1 MIRLGYACVL
11 VAATSLTL
19 VGCARGSR
27 WPRMVEG
34 AQYEVSN
41 PTQCQA
47 QVFTA
52 TENNVTYRLI
62 GRVPS
67 GGRGVVTVPARSQG
81 TRVVAMA
88 LYQDGTDCDVEG
100 RIRVRRLGQ

>member
-1 MIRLGYACVL
+1 MVRLGRACVL
-11 VAATSLTL
+11 VAATSFT
-19 VGCARGSR
+19 VGCGRSSR

-41 PTQCQA
+41 PTQCPA
-47 QVFTA
+47 QVYTA
-52 TENNVTYRLI
+52 TERNVTRRLI

-67 GGRGVVTVPARSQG
+67 GGRAVVTIPPRSDG

-100 RIRVRRLGQ
+100 RIRVRRLGS